1 MPTEWTPRRLWA
13 SNWHR
18 LVPLKPLVP
27 SYHLGIAPECS
38 YSIILESNRK
48 HLMLHESIILKLV
61 LDLEIK
67 YKYQPMTADWSF
79 RVSTTKLVFAA
90 ALMRVFVTLA
100 ALRFSG
106 TTASNCTWR
115 EIIMTYQHDELTFD
129 NKKKHRREL
138 STILL
143 QVVKRIAL
151 ITLIRI

>member
-1 MPTEWTPRRLWA
+1 MTDCIIICRQNELPGGFK
-13 SNWHR
+13 
-18 LVPLKPLVP
+18 LVTDIDSFPLKPLVP

-115 EIIMTYQHDELTFD
+115 EMIRTYFCHTSMMSW
-129 NKKKHRREL
+129 L
-138 STILL
+138 S
-143 QVVKRIAL
+143 
-151 ITLIRI
+151 ITRKSIEEN